1 MEPTNT
7 ILPSS
12 TATAS
17 AVVGSAPSMVR
28 MGPPVMIR
36 SAPGP
41 AGDLLQAASANAE
54 TISRLVT
61 RRDIMMGA
69 PSIATL
75 NLVMPEIVS
84 QYVDGIQRQEV
95 MREWPTLGAG

>member
-1 MEPTNT
+1 
-7 ILPSS
+7 
-12 TATAS
+12 
-17 AVVGSAPSMVR
+17 
-28 MGPPVMIR
+28 
-36 SAPGP
+36 
-41 AGDLLQAASANAE
+41 
-54 TISRLVT
+54 
-61 RRDIMMGA
+61 MMGA